1 MACFCLSI
9 KQVKSFYMGK
19 KNTNGTIPNMIDFL
33 MVQVGLTRE
42 QATIAVNTIVQYMRK
57 SPGEPL
63 HRIVTAMFGS
73 TNDDA
78 GRTLN

>member
-1 MACFCLSI
+1 
-9 KQVKSFYMGK
+9 
-19 KNTNGTIPNMIDFL
+19 MIDFL

-42 QATIAVNTIVQYMRK
+42 QATIAVNTIVQYMQK

>member
-1 MACFCLSI
+1 
-9 KQVKSFYMGK
+9 MGK
-19 KNTNGTIPNMIDFL
+19 KNTNGSIPNMIDFL

-42 QATIAVNTIVQYMRK
+42 QATIAVNTIVQYMQK

-63 HRIVTAMFGS
+63 HRIVTAMFGNS
-73 TNDDA
+73 NDDA